1 MDNSNEP
8 DQEQRI
14 ESLRREL
21 EKRLGGA
28 PLYESLPPEF
38 DTADFEETLLRQM
51 LDYETSEPIAPFTL
65 LQNAGVTIS
74 DPEQLD
80 DTALA
85 AKLNELLHQLAS
97 LGIYLQRTNHLSDR
111 ELYDFLYNDE
121 LRNET
126 RLFPENPNYVY
137 IINLAGVDLD
147 TIIESDGNVDVRFY
161 LTYYAT
167 EEERKEFARVFPQ
180 LTLPSRKNTPYDR
193 DRFSPKPP
201 DQSGPPGTSV
211 RNLVVRP
218 ISGRIEDET

>member
-1 MDNSNEP
+1 MDLSNEP

-14 ESLRREL
+14 ETLRREL
-21 EKRLGGA
+21 QKHVGDT
-28 PLYESLPPEF
+28 PLYDSLPPEF
-38 DTADFEETLLRQM
+38 DNADFEETLLRQM

-74 DPEQLD
+74 APEDLD

-85 AKLNELLHQLAS
+85 AKLHELIHQLAS

-121 LRNET
+121 LRNEA
-126 RLFPENPNYVY
+126 RLFPENPNYAY
-137 IINLAGVDLD
+137 IIDLAGLDLD
-147 TIIESDGNVDVRFY
+147 SLVQTGGSVDVRPY
-161 LTYYAT
+161 LTYYAKT
-167 EEERKEFARVFPQ
+167 KERKHFARVFPE
-180 LTLPSRKNTPYDR
+180 LSIPSHKNTPYDR

-201 DQSGPPGTSV
+201 PQSGPPGTSV

-218 ISGRIEDET
+218 IFAPWAEE